1 MMFKL
6 WNIVDS
12 QGMDVLG
19 YFQPFFSKN
28 QQKPAP
34 RKEGLPMTI
43 APNTA
48 AAALKKLFDRQA
60 EQAIALS
67 GDEAGIKALYPLL
80 ERIGKVTEGAGRI
93 PFVIVAQGANL
104 TLSMRMEK
112 VVLDGKTGASYLAD
126 NRVTDLDD
134 IPQGH
139 YLAIDVE
146 DGRAMRNTK
155 PSVALA
161 QFKRAKRF
169 GGTVNEGIS
178 TVTYEPEILLHHY
191 VDLPGSLYDGDRVP
205 CLGVVDGP
213 ELFAD
218 WSDDANPSFGSLSCG
233 SRLTLGG

>member
-1 MMFKL
+1 
-6 WNIVDS
+6 
-12 QGMDVLG
+12 
-19 YFQPFFSKN
+19 
-28 QQKPAP
+28 
-34 RKEGLPMTI
+34 MTI

-48 AAALKKLFDRQA
+48 SAALKQLFERQA

-80 ERIGKVTEGAGRI
+80 ERIGKV
-93 PFVIVAQGANL
+93 
-104 TLSMRMEK
+104 
-112 VVLDGKTGASYLAD
+112 KTGASYLAD

-139 YLAIDVE
+139 CLAIDVE

>member
-112 VVLDGKTGASYLAD
+112 VVLDGKTGASYLSD
-126 NRVTDLDD
+126 NLVTDLDD

-146 DGRAMRNTK
+146 VAAPCGTPSPAARWPSSNGPNASAARSTK
-155 PSVALA
+155 VSV
-161 QFKRAKRF
+161 
-169 GGTVNEGIS
+169 
-178 TVTYEPEILLHHY
+178 P
-191 VDLPGSLYDGDRVP
+191 
-205 CLGVVDGP
+205 
-213 ELFAD
+213 
-218 WSDDANPSFGSLSCG
+218 
-233 SRLTLGG
+233 